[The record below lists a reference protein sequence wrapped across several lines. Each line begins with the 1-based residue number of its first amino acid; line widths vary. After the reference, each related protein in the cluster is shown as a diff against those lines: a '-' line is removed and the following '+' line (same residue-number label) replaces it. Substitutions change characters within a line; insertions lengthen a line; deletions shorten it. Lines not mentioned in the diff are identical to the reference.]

1 MGKYVIIGDGAMGTI
16 CSIMLA
22 ENNNSVTL
30 WSAFEAQAAD
40 MQKNRENR
48 RFLPGHKL
56 HDAVTVTSDDA
67 TVFKDGE
74 VVISAVPTQF
84 MRSVWQRLK
93 PHYPAGTPICS
104 VTKGIENDTLQTPT
118 QILADVLGKAAGE
131 LAALSGPSIAPEIAA
146 HMPATVTIASG
157 SAALAEKV
165 QAAITRPYFRAYT
178 NNDII
183 GVELA
188 GATKNVIAIAAGI
201 IDGMKLGDNAKAALL
216 ARGLAEI
223 TRLGTK
229 AGAKADTFA
238 GLSGVGDLVTTC
250 ISPVGRNRSFGQAIG
265 EGQTVEQAL
274 GATQSVVEGVA
285 TTKSVVALADKLGVE
300 MPITRAIYDVLF
312 RGVNARTAMQTLMSR
327 PLKSE
332 HKK

>member
-1 MGKYVIIGDGAMGTI
+1 M
-16 CSIMLA
+16 
-22 ENNNSVTL
+22 
-30 WSAFEAQAAD
+30 
-40 MQKNRENR
+40 
-48 RFLPGHKL
+48 
-56 HDAVTVTSDDA
+56 
-67 TVFKDGE
+67 
-74 VVISAVPTQF
+74 
-84 MRSVWQRLK
+84 
-93 PHYPAGTPICS
+93 
-104 VTKGIENDTLQTPT
+104 TPT
-118 QILADVLGKAAGE
+118 QILADVLGSECGE

-146 HMPATVTIASG
+146 HMPATVTIASA
-157 SAALAEKV
+157 SPEFAAKV

-178 NNDII
+178 NSDII

-188 GATKNVIAIAAGI
+188 GATKNVIAIAAGM

-223 TRLGTK
+223 TRLGVK
-229 AGAKADTFA
+229 AGAKTETFA

-250 ISPVGRNRSFGQAIG
+250 ISPIGRNRSFGQAIG

-300 MPITRAIYDVLF
+300 MPITQAIYDVLF
-312 RGVNARTAMQTLMSR
+312 RGVDVRSAIKGLMGR

-332 HKK
+332 GKA